1 MSIRMVESR
10 QQLWGD
16 ECGCPKPSI
25 YFSKEFECRMC
36 QNCGVILTSEDSIPA
51 EKVASHNTITADYFG
66 QLPNEVVKDTMEDL
80 VSQYTQT
87 FVHLRV
93 HTHLSFLKATCKPD
107 DLIKKAKEYGMPALA
122 KTEFGNMCGAPTF
135 VKDCQK
141 EGIKPILG
149 VEFDVKVDVVTYPI
163 TFIAMNR
170 NGYKQLVKMTTTAWC
185 EHKTK
190 DGVFITDVDIPVSQ
204 DMVAMVDF
212 GGDFNLAGYMLN
224 VVKPRMETYI
234 EVNTTR
240 QEVTSIVNQVSQQT
254 QTPVLVTGN
263 VLYTNEDEAFAYSVG
278 RKIGKHA
285 DDSHPQEGID
295 NWFKPSV
302 FYGTFFEYDQLWVKN
317 TMAVAQRVE
326 DYGLVNKE
334 FIIPTYKNEGKEYTD
349 FNETHR
355 QLEMDAW
362 RGIYEKG
369 KASDP
374 AYIERL
380 QYELGVMKDKKFSS
394 YFLLIGEIV
403 SWMKKQGIMVP
414 FGRGSSVGSLVC
426 YALDIITMDP
436 IRWRIP
442 FERFIHSGRKDLP
455 DIDTDISQ
463 ERRPE
468 VLAHIADVHGKDRVA
483 HIATYQTMALRA
495 AIENVGRALQV
506 PHTVNRDLRKA
517 IPDDV
522 TEWDSLDSSV
532 QEEIKKMM
540 DFKPEWLPIALAL
553 TGTAKNLGFHA
564 AGVVVSNDSLG
575 ELVPLIPSP
584 EEDGLFGIQYDMH
597 DCEILGLL
605 KLDMLGLRNIDI
617 IQYTVDRVKARYGID
632 LDIYNLPSD
641 DAATFNLVAGADY
654 VSVFQLDSTGYRR
667 LCRQLKPQNFEHLM
681 ALNAL
686 FRPGPLESGVTDQY
700 VERRHGRQAATSWHP
715 WLDEVL
721 DDTYQTVLFQEQAMA
736 MSRIIAGFSDVEADK
751 FRKGIG
757 KKIPEIVDA
766 CLEDFKIGA
775 MKMPGLKPPPGWTG
789 SLESWIN
796 DLTQKLHGYARYM
809 WNRGHSCIKGDSLV
823 LTCDRG
829 LIPIKNINPG
839 EEIWSVR
846 ENTGN
851 LFRNRVIDVINNGVK
866 STIRTFSADGRSLI
880 STHDHRYF
888 TSKHEYKDA
897 SELISGDS
905 LKMFYKGASDRNL
918 NIPVAFIADSNKIP
932 FIIGFDNIV
941 GYDVV
946 EGQPNFRSAEHTLT
960 KVSFKQLMSE
970 CSRHFSTRPSF
981 CFPSD
986 KLVNTAWIN
995 KNILL
1000 SESSRYGY
1008 LTPIPFII
1016 NIDNL
1021 LFDFGSYGNHTPA
1034 SKSYFLDKSA
1044 KSCGASFKRDFF
1056 EYIFTSVASGMK
1068 VSNEF
1073 LVNIVEIM
1081 FSFTQD
1087 TMLGRGILGD
1097 IDIDTTIDTFNL
1109 FGGVI
1114 VPFVT
1119 PSTGVAGL
1127 MIGDLHYI
1135 GASIT
1140 NDIDF
1145 LDHEINPSQ
1154 EKCIIDVPYNFT
1166 IDSNLCEVWDLMMEQ
1181 DPNYI
1186 ANGFVV
1192 HNCGYGWIT
1201 YVTAYLEAHYP
1212 SEYYASLLD
1221 AFHGNNKRLPTLLRS
1236 IIGGGKCKV
1245 FPPNVNESYIN
1256 YEVGSD
1262 GNIYMGLAAVR
1273 NVGKSAPEIVAERNK
1288 GGPFTSFINFC
1299 QRMPSV
1305 NKTAKVNL
1313 VKSGA
1318 FSWDKMLCDRDK
1330 VDNIDV
1336 INKWAKKKNKK
1347 FDGSKVSPI
1356 EIAMKLEGVNGH
1368 EYTDLEKS
1376 QNERES
1382 LNSFITGHPAAIY
1395 HKLSNYL
1402 ERGNVR
1408 VMMPSHIAN
1417 MECEIGESVLLVG
1430 MIDYIYRKQT
1440 RENPERGFPSRPY
1453 LNISM
1458 SDSGGSIIIN
1468 VWWPLCEDLQKIL
1481 VANEIAMFECVVKPD
1496 KFRDDRVMLRV
1507 DNAINL
1513 TNGLPIQGVFRL
1525 NGYDPGEVVNHIGGI
1540 VNNISVLGPRRYASI
1555 RGRITIPPHILDDAI
1570 NKFGDDV
1577 KYLIS
1582 METLDD

>member
-1 MSIRMVESR
+1 MGEDMGSA
-10 QQLWGD
+10 D
-16 ECGCPKPSI
+16 EHDERLLDAPSNN
-25 YFSKEFECRMC
+25 YVLEER
-36 QNCGVILTSEDSIPA
+36 ERIP
-51 EKVASHNTITADYFG
+51 SNDTITADAFG
-66 QLPNEVVKDTMEDL
+66 ETLSHCHSPE
-80 VSQYTQT
+80 SQREALEAYSDPYLNS

-93 HTHLSFLKATCKPD
+93 HTHLSLLKATCKPS

-122 KTEFGNMCGAPTF
+122 KTEFGNMCGSPTF

-149 VEFDVKVDVVTYPI
+149 VEFDVKVDVITYPI

-170 NGYKQLVKMTTTAWC
+170 NGYKQLVKMTTVAWC
-185 EHKTK
+185 ERKTK
-190 DGVFITDVDIPVSQ
+190 DGVFITDADIPVSQ
-204 DMVAMVDF
+204 DLIAMVDF
-212 GGDFNLAGYMLN
+212 GGDFNMAGYMLN

-234 EVNTTR
+234 EINTTR
-240 QEVTSIVNQVSQQT
+240 SEVISIVNQVSQQT

-285 DDSHPQEGID
+285 LDIHVPEGID
-295 NWFKPSV
+295 NWFKPPV
-302 FYGTFFEYDQLWVKN
+302 FFSSFFEHAQPWVQN
-317 TMAVAQRVE
+317 TMAVARRVE

-334 FIIPTYKNEGKEYTD
+334 FIVPTYKSGGKEYTD
-349 FNETHR
+349 FDETHR

-362 RGIYEKG
+362 RGMYEKG

-436 IRWRIP
+436 IRWRVP

-564 AGVVVSNDSLG
+564 AGVVVSNEALN
-575 ELVPLIPSP
+575 ELVPLIPPP
-584 EEDGLFGIQYDMH
+584 EEDGLSGTQYDMY

-617 IQYTVDRVKARYGID
+617 IQYAVNRIKARHGID
-632 LDIYNLPSD
+632 LDVYNLPTD
-641 DAATFNLVAGADY
+641 DAATFDLVAGADY

-667 LCRQLKPQNFEHLM
+667 LCKQLNPRNFEHLM

-715 WLDEVL
+715 WLDGVL
-721 DDTYQTVLFQEQAMA
+721 NDTYQTVLFQEQAMA
-736 MSRIIAGFSDVEADK
+736 MARIIAGFSDVEADK

-757 KKIPEIVDA
+757 KKIPEVVDA
-766 CLEDFKIGA
+766 CIEDFKVGA
-775 MKMPGLKPPPGWTG
+775 MKMPGLEPPPDWTG
-789 SLESWIN
+789 TLESWVD
-796 DLTQKLHGYARYM
+796 DLTKKLHGYARYM
-809 WNRGHSCIKGDSLV
+809 WNRGHS
-823 LTCDRG
+823 
-829 LIPIKNINPG
+829 
-839 EEIWSVR
+839 
-846 ENTGN
+846 
-851 LFRNRVIDVINNGVK
+851 
-866 STIRTFSADGRSLI
+866 
-880 STHDHRYF
+880 
-888 TSKHEYKDA
+888 
-897 SELISGDS
+897 
-905 LKMFYKGASDRNL
+905 
-918 NIPVAFIADSNKIP
+918 
-932 FIIGFDNIV
+932 
-941 GYDVV
+941 
-946 EGQPNFRSAEHTLT
+946 
-960 KVSFKQLMSE
+960 
-970 CSRHFSTRPSF
+970 
-981 CFPSD
+981 
-986 KLVNTAWIN
+986 
-995 KNILL
+995 
-1000 SESSRYGY
+1000 
-1008 LTPIPFII
+1008 
-1016 NIDNL
+1016 
-1021 LFDFGSYGNHTPA
+1021 
-1034 SKSYFLDKSA
+1034 
-1044 KSCGASFKRDFF
+1044 
-1056 EYIFTSVASGMK
+1056 
-1068 VSNEF
+1068 
-1073 LVNIVEIM
+1073 
-1081 FSFTQD
+1081 
-1087 TMLGRGILGD
+1087 
-1097 IDIDTTIDTFNL
+1097 
-1109 FGGVI
+1109 
-1114 VPFVT
+1114 
-1119 PSTGVAGL
+1119 
-1127 MIGDLHYI
+1127 
-1135 GASIT
+1135 
-1140 NDIDF
+1140 
-1145 LDHEINPSQ
+1145 
-1154 EKCIIDVPYNFT
+1154 
-1166 IDSNLCEVWDLMMEQ
+1166 
-1181 DPNYI
+1181 
-1186 ANGFVV
+1186 
-1192 HNCGYGWIT
+1192 CGYGWIT

-1221 AFHGNNKRLPTLLRS
+1221 AFRGNNKRLPTLLRS

-1245 FPPNVNESYIN
+1245 FPPNIN
-1256 YEVGSD
+1256 QSHIDYEVGTD

-1273 NVGKSAPEIVAERNK
+1273 NVGKSAPEIVVERGS

-1313 VKSGA
+1313 VKAGA
-1318 FSWDKMLCDRDK
+1318 FTWDKMLCDRDK

-1368 EYTDLEKS
+1368 EYTELEIS

-1395 HKLSNYL
+1395 HRLSTHL
-1402 ERGNVR
+1402 ERGNTR
-1408 VMMPSHIAN
+1408 VVMPVHIAN
-1417 MECEIGESVLLVG
+1417 MECEIGESVLVVG

-1440 RENPERGFPSRPY
+1440 KENPERGFPSRPY
-1453 LNISM
+1453 LNISL
-1458 SDSGGSIIIN
+1458 SDSEGFIVTN

-1481 VANEIAMFECVVKPD
+1481 VAGEIAMFECVVKPD
-1496 KFRDDRVMLRV
+1496 KFRDDKVMLRV

-1513 TNGLPIQGVFRL
+1513 ANGLPVQGVFRL
-1525 NGYDPGEVVNHIGGI
+1525 NGHDPSEVVNHIGGI
-1540 VNNISVLGPRRYASI
+1540 VNNISVLGPRKYASI
-1555 RGRITIPPHILDDAI
+1555 RGRITVPPHILDDAVK
-1570 NKFGDDV
+1570 NFGDDI

-1582 METLDD
+1582 MEALDD